1 VIKIVCG
8 VDVSKD
14 WLDAHIRPCGAVHR
28 FANHADGI
36 AELASVCHAQGVELV
51 VMEASGG
58 CERDAFAGLWA
69 AGLACAIVN
78 PRQVRRFAEAMGYL
92 EKTDRLDAAV
102 IAHYGQV
109 KPLAP
114 TPLPSP
120 AAQRL
125 KALMARL
132 SQLVGDLTVN
142 KQRRAAAHDP
152 DALASL
158 RLVPAKAG
166 IIALL
171 TRQSRQLAG
180 EIASLIDD
188 DPLWARLDKAF
199 RSIKGVAGRTVAR
212 LLAELPEIGTLTGK
226 AAAKLAGLAPIA
238 DDTGRRSGR
247 RSIRGGRAGP
257 RSLLFLVAGIAAKY
271 DPRLMA
277 FHQRLKQAGK
287 AKMVIRIAL
296 AHKLLVILNYGRGG
310 SSQFVAPLGVTNKFT
325 HFCVGTTY
333 SLWRCGDAIMARRQ
347 TSCRGAFPGGGGGG
361 RHRGRRRWRS

>member
-1 VIKIVCG
+1 VIKIICG

-14 WLDAHIRPCGAVHR
+14 WLDAHIRPQGAVHR
-28 FANHADGI
+28 FGNHTDGI
-36 AELASVCHAQGVELV
+36 AELASVCRAQGVELV

-69 AGLACAIVN
+69 TGLACAIVN

-92 EKTDRLDAAV
+92 EKTDRIDAAV

-120 AAQRL
+120 AAERL

-132 SQLVGDLTVN
+132 SQIVGDLTVN

-158 RLVPAKAG
+158 DEV
-166 IIALL
+166 IALL
-171 TRQSRQLAG
+171 TRQSRSLAG
-180 EIASLIDD
+180 EIASMIDD
-188 DPLWARLDKAF
+188 DPLWARLDRAF

-257 RSLLFLVAGIAAKY
+257 RSILFLVAGIAAKY
-271 DPRLMA
+271 DPHLMA

-287 AKMVIRIAL
+287 AKMVIRIAM
-296 AHKLLVILNYGRGG
+296 ARKLLVILNAKAR
-310 SSQFVAPLGVTNKFT
+310 
-325 HFCVGTTY
+325 
-333 SLWRCGDAIMARRQ
+333 DARNEFAH
-347 TSCRGAFPGGGGGG
+347 AA
-361 RHRGRRRWRS
+361 